1 MAFVVT
7 PLAQVGADERAYR
20 DDAQMLGVSTVERE
34 FNQRIAEMASS
45 KFFGH
50 FGMNQFQRL
59 WRSLVGQKGR
69 VSVGRQ
75 LETTRRDV
83 VIDRGRQTLGRVVS
97 CQMIAS

>member
-1 MAFVVT
+1 M

-20 DDAQMLGVSTVERE
+20 DDAEVLGAGPVERE
-34 FNQRIAEMASS
+34 FNQRIADMASS

-59 WRSLVGQKGR
+59 WCPPVRQKRR
-69 VSVGRQ
+69 VSVSRQ

-83 VIDRGRQTLGRVVS
+83 VIDRGRRALGRVVS
-97 CQMIAS
+97 CQVIAS